1 MLQLLSL
8 QLLMLIV
15 LTWIP
20 PQVAARPL
28 PQAPRELLLG
38 YSAQGRPIT
47 ATQFGDGPRKL
58 VVVGNTH
65 GAPEGNTYRLT
76 IALIDYL
83 RAHPDLVPPSVRLF
97 LIPTINPDGI
107 ALGWRF
113 DAAGVDLNRNM
124 NTNLDACPEN
134 DWRTTVQGAYGL
146 TAETGGP
153 YPDSQPEIRQT
164 QAFLLDA
171 AGAIFLHSN
180 AGLVFPA
187 SCEHPPSIRLA
198 EVYAGGAGY
207 TYSRFWPRYN
217 ITGGMHDWAGSL
229 GIAAITP
236 ELVTGD
242 QMEFAENLAGLSAVL
257 ATADQLLPLPEDGV
271 VSGQPVPA
279 PLFRYW
285 RALGGEERF
294 GLPLEPP
301 RVTAEGVSQTFQNVR
316 LALSHA
322 QRDTIF
328 YVQSEPLGVAVAA
341 GRAYQNAARDASV
354 VAAAGTGRLF
364 AETGYTLDAKFLDFW
379 QRGGG
384 LASFGLPL
392 SAQFRAQG
400 TDGRMRTLQ
409 YLERAVFS
417 YEPELGV
424 RLEPLGERL
433 LLLEALQVP
442 TTAYTVR

>member
-1 MLQLLSL
+1 ML

-15 LTWIP
+15 LTWVP
-20 PQVAARPL
+20 PQVAAHPL
-28 PQAPRELLLG
+28 PQEPGELLLG

-83 RAHPDLVPPSVRLF
+83 RAHPDLVPPAVRLF

-146 TAETGGP
+146 TADTGGP
-153 YPDSQPEIRQT
+153 YPDSQPEIRLT
-164 QAFLLDA
+164 RAFLLDA

-198 EVYAGGAGY
+198 EVYADGAGY

-257 ATADQLLPLPEDGV
+257 AAADQLLPLPEDGV
-271 VSGQPVPA
+271 VAGQPVPA

-294 GLPLEPP
+294 GLPLESP
-301 RVTAEGVSQTFQNVR
+301 RVTAEGVSQTFQRVR

-341 GRAYQNAARDASV
+341 GRAYQNAARDSSEV
-354 VAAAGTGRLF
+354 VAAGTGRLF
-364 AETGYTLDAKFLDFW
+364 DETGYTLDAEFLDFW

-392 SAQFRAQG
+392 SAQFRAPG

-433 LLLEALQVP
+433 LLLEALQAP
-442 TTAYTVR
+442 TAAYTAR

>member
-1 MLQLLSL
+1 
-8 QLLMLIV
+8 
-15 LTWIP
+15 
-20 PQVAARPL
+20 
-28 PQAPRELLLG
+28 
-38 YSAQGRPIT
+38 
-47 ATQFGDGPRKL
+47 
-58 VVVGNTH
+58 
-65 GAPEGNTYRLT
+65 
-76 IALIDYL
+76 
-83 RAHPDLVPPSVRLF
+83 
-97 LIPTINPDGI
+97 
-107 ALGWRF
+107 
-113 DAAGVDLNRNM
+113 
-124 NTNLDACPEN
+124 
-134 DWRTTVQGAYGL
+134 
-146 TAETGGP
+146 
-153 YPDSQPEIRQT
+153 
-164 QAFLLDA
+164 
-171 AGAIFLHSN
+171 
-180 AGLVFPA
+180 
-187 SCEHPPSIRLA
+187 
-198 EVYAGGAGY
+198 
-207 TYSRFWPRYN
+207 
-217 ITGGMHDWAGSL
+217 
-229 GIAAITP
+229 
-236 ELVTGD
+236 
-242 QMEFAENLAGLSAVL
+242 MEFAENLAGLSAVL

>member
-1 MLQLLSL
+1 
-8 QLLMLIV
+8 
-15 LTWIP
+15 
-20 PQVAARPL
+20 
-28 PQAPRELLLG
+28 
-38 YSAQGRPIT
+38 
-47 ATQFGDGPRKL
+47 
-58 VVVGNTH
+58 
-65 GAPEGNTYRLT
+65 
-76 IALIDYL
+76 
-83 RAHPDLVPPSVRLF
+83 VRLF
-97 LIPTINPDGI
+97 LIPSINPDGI

-124 NTNLDACPEN
+124 NTNLDTCPEN

-153 YPDSQPEIRQT
+153 YPDSQPEIRLAR
-164 QAFLLDA
+164 AFLLDA

-187 SCEHPPSIRLA
+187 FCEHAPSIRLA
-198 EVYAGGAGY
+198 EVYASSAGY

-242 QMEFAENLAGLSAVL
+242 QMEFTENLAGLSAVL
-257 ATADQLLPLPEDGV
+257 AAADQLLPLPEDGLV
-271 VSGQPVPA
+271 AGQPIPA

-294 GLPLEPP
+294 GLPLGPP
-301 RVTAEGVSQTFQNVR
+301 RVTSEGVSQTFQNAH
-316 LALSHA
+316 LALAHA
-322 QRDTIF
+322 QRDTIL

-341 GRAYQNAARDASV
+341 GRAYQNIARGDSLV
-354 VAAAGTGRLF
+354 TSSGTGRLF
-364 AETGYTLDAKFLDFW
+364 TETGYTLDGEFLDFW

-384 LASFGLPL
+384 LASFGSPL
-392 SAQFRAQG
+392 SAQFRAPG
-400 TDGRMRTLQ
+400 ADGRMRTLQ
-409 YLERAVFS
+409 YLERAVLS

-433 LLLEALQVP
+433 LLLEALQAP
-442 TTAYTVR
+442 TAAYTAR